1 MKSLTI
7 ITPQDPVT
15 KRLETKPNS
24 RQLNNSIVTF
34 PKFATPNARILSAMD
49 RRVRGPSSSFHAGEA
64 RGIVVHHLR
73 RLAHEISRGQV
84 LTSLEPEASLY
95 FNRGGQFSRGG
106 GARAWSVTRDT
117 PNSWAGSAGPRR
129 RRRSTKSAPVS
140 PKPLPIPN

>member
-24 RQLNNSIVTF
+24 RRLNNSIVTF

-64 RGIVVHHLR
+64 RGIVVHRLR
-73 RLAHEISRGQV
+73 RLAHEILRGQV

-106 GARAWSVTRDT
+106 SYARVVGDTRY
-117 PNSWAGSAGPRR
+117 AE
-129 RRRSTKSAPVS
+129 
-140 PKPLPIPN
+140 